1 MRFNIY
7 YYISF
12 MFIDADDADDA
23 DANADVGV
31 DFLDWC
37 SFDIGLYRKLLM

>member
-1 MRFNIY
+1 MRCNIY

-12 MFIDADDADDA
+12 MFIDAEDD

-37 SFDIGLYRKLLM
+37 SFDIGFYRKLLM